1 MHSLLSRLLFLSC
14 LFASS
19 TEAGKLRMKERKL
32 LVDESG
38 FEVIGA
44 GKEFIA
50 PVDEERNSSEKSR
63 QGARREL
70 ETKEYI
76 RDESLDLVSYAQTHF
91 ISSSFVIVVV
101 FLAVSL
107 RITF

>member
-1 MHSLLSRLLFLSC
+1 MQ
-14 LFASS
+14 
-19 TEAGKLRMKERKL
+19 ERKH

-38 FEVIGA
+38 FEVIRA

-50 PVDEERNSSEKSR
+50 PVDDERDSSERSW

-70 ETKEYI
+70 EMKEYI

-91 ISSSFVIVVV
+91 FSS
-101 FLAVSL
+101 
-107 RITF
+107 